1 MRDRRKTVLRTPRLS
16 GDREI
21 CNIAKRQNLLLTLHN
36 TTLKDPMIYLDPDND
51 IFRMHHI
58 LAYVLA
64 NEIHIKKNKYNP
76 GSAETEYKK
85 MINRFARNFEDK
97 VNQRVFCMPNDEK
110 N

>member
-1 MRDRRKTVLRTPRLS
+1 
-16 GDREI
+16 
-21 CNIAKRQNLLLTLHN
+21 
-36 TTLKDPMIYLDPDND
+36 MIYLDPDND